1 MCIAI
6 TLGVKMDNTAIVP
19 AGGRDDDNTGLLS
32 DLDALRRRTRDDR
45 HGYAFTLLLFGVLIL
60 AAPLL
65 YKAAPYFEGVDADAY
80 DPKVLGDNP
89 LVQIFRTT
97 AGQDPAHPTLIAL
110 YWLAVLVAG
119 FGATVWW
126 YRSRAARVGVETDTR
141 GLIIT
146 GVAAFAGFFL
156 SSFVF
161 SRNAL
166 SLYGEWE
173 VNLSLMFGSLAA
185 VALILWRM
193 HGPFGVFLASVF
205 GTVTFSSIA
214 VYTNK
219 GFSALLVI
227 AAGLLILA
235 WVERSMLLGVVSVLF
250 TLAAVPATV
259 TIYWAYLYLEPAAL
273 FYHLGWQ
280 SSFDLRVFVL
290 QQMLL
295 PGMILII
302 GGTVA
307 AVKYRRKEVT

>member
-1 MCIAI
+1 
-6 TLGVKMDNTAIVP
+6 MDNAAIVP
-19 AGGRDDDNTGLLS
+19 AGGRDDDHTELLT
-32 DLDALRRRTRDDR
+32 DLAALRRRTRDDR
-45 HGYAFTLLLFGVLIL
+45 HGYAFTLPLFGVLLL

-65 YKAAPYFEGVDADAY
+65 YTQAPYFEGIDAY
-80 DPKVLGDNP
+80 EPRVAGDNP

-110 YWLAVLVAG
+110 YWLAVLVVG
-119 FGATVWW
+119 FGATAWW
-126 YRSRAARVGVETDTR
+126 YRRRAVRVGVETDTR

-156 SSFVF
+156 SSFAF
-161 SRNAL
+161 SRNAV

-173 VNLSLMFGSLAA
+173 VNLSLLFGSLAA
-185 VALILWRM
+185 VVLILWRIR
-193 HGPFGVFLASVF
+193 GPFGVFLASVF

-214 VYTNK
+214 VYANK

-235 WVERSMLLGVVSVLF
+235 WLERSALLAVVGVLF
-250 TLAAVPATV
+250 TLAAIPSTV
-259 TIYWAYLYLEPAAL
+259 MIAGAWLYIEPAAL

-280 SSFDLRVFVL
+280 TDLFSLPVYVL

-295 PGMILII
+295 PAAVLIV

-307 AVKYRRKEVT
+307 AIRYRRKEIAS